1 MIARPA
7 LRRSLCTFCALA
19 MLSTSVAILV
29 PARAAATT
37 ILPLDLVAL
46 TGAADRVFKG
56 TVVSTRSGRDGRG
69 LPATWT
75 TFEIQESLKG
85 TLPHTLEIKQIGTE
99 APLADGAIYRVPALP
114 HYQVGDEVILF
125 LHPDS
130 AAGFTSP
137 VGLGQGRFRIRH
149 GDGAATAENDVG
161 NVNLRSPARAAFA
174 RGAPGTGTAAAAAAA
189 PSAAPIPVDD
199 LMGQIRALA
208 GAPH

>member
-7 LRRSLCTFCALA
+7 LRRALCTLCTLAALGT
-19 MLSTSVAILV
+19 STSILV
-29 PARAAATT
+29 PTRAAATT
-37 ILPLDLVAL
+37 ILPLDLAAL
-46 TGAADRVFKG
+46 TSAADRVFKG
-56 TVVSTRSGRDGRG
+56 TVVATRSGRDGRG

-75 TFEIQESLKG
+75 TFAVEESLKG
-85 TLPHTLEIKQIGTE
+85 TLPRTIEIKQIGTD

-149 GDGAATAENDVG
+149 GHGAATAENDVG
-161 NVNLRSPARAAFA
+161 NVNLRTPARAALA
-174 RGAPGTGTAAAAAAA
+174 RGALGAGTVAA
-189 PSAAPIPVDD
+189 PPLAAAPIPVDD
-199 LMGQIRALA
+199 LMGQIRAFA
-208 GAPH
+208 GAPR